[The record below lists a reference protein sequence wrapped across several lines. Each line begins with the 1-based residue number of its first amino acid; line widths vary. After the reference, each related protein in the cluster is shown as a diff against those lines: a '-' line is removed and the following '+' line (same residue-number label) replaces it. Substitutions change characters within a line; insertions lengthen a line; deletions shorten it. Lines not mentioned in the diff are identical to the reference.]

1 MKNFSLVLSVVTIL
15 GTTIGAASAQDKP
28 DGKWH
33 GAAGVG
39 ISFAAGN
46 TSSNAISITGDTA
59 KETTADK
66 ITIYGLMLRAESK
79 TAGVTNKTSD
89 LLKVGGRYDWN
100 INDRLYAF
108 GGGELERNQLIG
120 LTMRTSLN
128 GGLGYK
134 LIRDANTT
142 FDIFGGIGWSGF
154 DYRAP
159 LKDRNGVELLLGE
172 ESTHKLSPTVSF
184 KQRFVYYPGAKDL
197 GNRATFDAGLSAAL
211 AGNLTA
217 NVTSSNRYQSKVPF
231 GAKSTDTLLLV
242 GVGVGYKF

>member
-1 MKNFSLVLSVVTIL
+1 MKSLSLVLSFTTIL

-33 GAAGVG
+33 GAAGAGV
-39 ISFAAGN
+39 SFASGN

-59 KETTADK
+59 KETAADK
-66 ITIYGLMLRAESK
+66 ITVYGLLLRAESK
-79 TAGVTNKTSD
+79 TAGITNKTSD

-120 LTMRTSLN
+120 LTLRTSLN

-134 LIRDANTT
+134 VIRDATTT
-142 FDIFGGIGWSGF
+142 FDVFGGIGWSGF
-154 DYRAP
+154 DYKAP
-159 LKDRNGVELLLGE
+159 LKDRNGAELLLGE

-217 NVTSSNRYQSKVPF
+217 NVTLSNRYQSKVPL

-242 GVGVGYKF
+242 GVGYKF